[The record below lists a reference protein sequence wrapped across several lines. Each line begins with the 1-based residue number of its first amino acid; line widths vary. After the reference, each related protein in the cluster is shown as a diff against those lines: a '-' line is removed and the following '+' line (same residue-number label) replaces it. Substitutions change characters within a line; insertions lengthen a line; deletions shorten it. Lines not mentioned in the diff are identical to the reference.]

1 METIRLLLDFGLL
14 ILIWMVQLIVY
25 PGFLFYSE
33 EGLISWHKK
42 YTPRISIIVIPLM
55 LGQLMLY
62 GSLLQSEKT
71 IYSIACFVLVL
82 LVWLLTFTIFVP
94 RHKSITAG
102 EFSRN
107 TLVELAN
114 LNWLRAILWSAI
126 FIWNYFTFYD

>member
-1 METIRLLLDFGLL
+1 
-14 ILIWMVQLIVY
+14 MVQLIVY
-25 PGFLFYSE
+25 PSFLFYSE
-33 EGLISWHKK
+33 EALISWHKK

-71 IYSIACFVLVL
+71 LFSIACFVLVL
-82 LVWLLTFTIFVP
+82 MVWLLTFTIFVP

-102 EFSRN
+102 NFSRN

-114 LNWLRAILWSAI
+114 LNWLRTILWSAI
-126 FIWNYFTFYD
+126 FIWNYFTLVD